1 LDSIIAFLAE
11 YFYLGVVA
19 LALVVILWF
28 YRRRLPELAIA
39 GVIIA
44 GLSYL
49 LSILATDLISDPRPF
64 IQTGIAPLIQSA
76 TDNGFP
82 SDHTLLLG
90 IVAAVIT
97 LASWRTGLIFWGL
110 ALLVGLARV
119 YARVHHLADVIGSF
133 GIVLIVLGVYLIGRQ
148 LYQRWRKAQIAP
160 KL

>member
-110 ALLVGLARV
+110 ALLVWTSQSLCQGASPSGCYWKFWDSFNRARGLSHRTAIV
-119 YARVHHLADVIGSF
+119 STLAQSPN
-133 GIVLIVLGVYLIGRQ
+133 RS
-148 LYQRWRKAQIAP
+148 
-160 KL
+160 